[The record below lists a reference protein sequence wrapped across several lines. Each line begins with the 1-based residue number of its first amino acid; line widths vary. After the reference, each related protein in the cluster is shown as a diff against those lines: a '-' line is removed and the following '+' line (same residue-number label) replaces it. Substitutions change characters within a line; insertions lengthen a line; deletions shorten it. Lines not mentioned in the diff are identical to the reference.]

1 MQEFYR
7 KTHKKWRFYDSKTF
21 NIIAINN
28 CFAVNY
34 KENDIKP
41 LFLIIKKLQPSQE

>member
-1 MQEFYR
+1 MQGV
-7 KTHKKWRFYDSKTF
+7 KADTLTKKWRFYDSKTF

-41 LFLIIKKLQPSQE
+41 FFLIIKK